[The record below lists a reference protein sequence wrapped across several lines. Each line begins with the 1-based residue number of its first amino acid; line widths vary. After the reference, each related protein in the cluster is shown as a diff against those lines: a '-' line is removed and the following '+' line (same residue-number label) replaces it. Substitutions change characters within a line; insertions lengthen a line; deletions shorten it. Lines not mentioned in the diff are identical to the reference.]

1 MGADYAGNLAVP
13 HNVLGWKGLQGV
25 EAVSRAP
32 QPWAIFNPAPLQLIL
47 QRPRALDLSEQWDG
61 LIEDVKREGSRQKSI
76 LFVVALHGGSGADG
90 AYLIPNQVSRAEA
103 DRLDLGKV
111 IASMADLPPEQN
123 KILVLEGALIP
134 ADWRLG
140 MLHNDFARRLRDL
153 DGEIR
158 KVKNLWVLS
167 ACDVDQLC
175 WTSEGLGRSAFHH
188 FIIEALRGAAAGP
201 DRRLTLEELYT
212 YVRTNVRNWAWNAR
226 GAIQEPVL
234 LPLKVEGGEGA
245 AARAE
250 RTSPS
255 QVHLATVEAATATEP
270 PAPLERDAVE
280 RSWKGFR
287 QLDRLEPHPSLYSP
301 RRWREY
307 RACLVR
313 HEELIRARATSDQ
326 VRPIER
332 GWAPWRTC

>member
-1 MGADYAGNLAVP
+1 
-13 HNVLGWKGLQGV
+13 
-25 EAVSRAP
+25 
-32 QPWAIFNPAPLQLIL
+32 
-47 QRPRALDLSEQWDG
+47 
-61 LIEDVKREGSRQKSI
+61 
-76 LFVVALHGGSGADG
+76 
-90 AYLIPNQVSRAEA
+90 
-103 DRLDLGKV
+103 
-111 IASMADLPPEQN
+111 MADLPPEQN

-188 FIIEALRGAAAGP
+188 FMIEALRGAAAGR
-201 DRRLTLEELYT
+201 DGRLTLEDLYK
-212 YVRTNVRNWAWNAR
+212 YVRTNVRDWAWNAR

-245 AARAE
+245 ARAE
-250 RTSPS
+250 RTLPS
-255 QVHLATVEAATATEP
+255 QVHLATVEAASATEP
-270 PAPLERDAVE
+270 LAPLERDAVE

-326 VRPIER
+326 VRPIELRLGTLENLLRDERFLMKLPESYQNTLATDVIR
-332 GWAPWRTC
+332 GGSSRHGLPIPRTISGSGVRPPVPTPPRSGRRSWMPSRDPVMNLDGRCGAWSTIT